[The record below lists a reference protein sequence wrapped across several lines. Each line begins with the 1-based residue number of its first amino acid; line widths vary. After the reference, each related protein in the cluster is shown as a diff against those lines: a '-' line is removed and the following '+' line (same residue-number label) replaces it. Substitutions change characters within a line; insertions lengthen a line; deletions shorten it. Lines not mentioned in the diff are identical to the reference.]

1 VLPLQ
6 PGISRQKGG
15 AKASK
20 RRKVCI
26 CFLPLAMVSRDFAL
40 LTNCAE
46 FLALNLL
53 GIAWLAFAN
62 NCLPTLNSKKTGFMI
77 DMTVDR
83 KQGWKEAGSI
93 ILQNP
98 SPNEHVTLHLDIR
111 YVWSHVLVMQTC
123 SL

>member
-1 VLPLQ
+1 
-6 PGISRQKGG
+6 
-15 AKASK
+15 
-20 RRKVCI
+20 
-26 CFLPLAMVSRDFAL
+26 MVSRDFAL

-93 ILQNP
+93 TIGKKTQNKEN
-98 SPNEHVTLHLDIR
+98 SKI
-111 YVWSHVLVMQTC
+111 S
-123 SL
+123 

>member
-1 VLPLQ
+1 
-6 PGISRQKGG
+6 
-15 AKASK
+15 
-20 RRKVCI
+20 
-26 CFLPLAMVSRDFAL
+26 MVSRDFAL

-53 GIAWLAFAN
+53 GIAWLAFAK
-62 NCLPTLNSKKTGFMI
+62 NCLPTLYSKKTGFMI

-98 SPNEHVTLHLDIR
+98 SSNEHVILSIWTYATSGHM
-111 YVWSHVLVMQTC
+111 SVLALNGSIIV
-123 SL
+123 